1 MYLKTNTNE
10 KNINSISYSIII
22 NVLKDKNT
30 NEVTIDTITKVHSET
45 SYKYQ
50 NPNLVSV
57 LVASKKRRNSEFKF
71 MAETIIS
78 TTVLVSS
85 NDLEEESRLART
97 IDNDLSIKGKHE
109 VNTVQTFDKD
119 DNSKLLYISMTSRYK
134 GFDYVFDF
142 IETTNENVY
151 KLDAENG
158 KDFKVKLIK

>member
-1 MYLKTNTNE
+1 MRKILIVLVIQTLLMSCNDLTH
-10 KNINSISYSIII
+10 KNA
-22 NVLKDKNT
+22 
-30 NEVTIDTITKVHSET
+30 NEVVLNTITKVHSKT

-50 NPNLVSV
+50 NPSLVSV

-85 NDLEEESRLART
+85 SDFEKESRLARI
-97 IDNDLSIKGKHE
+97 IDNDLSIKGKYE

-119 DNSKLLYISMTSRYK
+119 DNSKLFYISMTARYK

-142 IETTNENVY
+142 IGTKNENVY
-151 KLDAENG
+151 KLDTENG